1 MNKTV
6 ETIIKSFPLVFAT
19 LTVLGYI
26 CLQSFYSFFGIELIN
41 YLELSEIP
49 LLFYN
54 KSIIIVAILFLV
66 FLLSY
71 YLSDKL
77 DEDQNE
83 LKRKIDLI
91 EENDG
96 KFKILNQDRNSENFK
111 FNKIKKRIE
120 IIIAILLFYLIIS
133 NLIRENYIGLLF
145 PVGYILCAII
155 VLIAEKT
162 ILKILIKKL
171 NTISIISIYT
181 SFTALV
187 FFNLYIITKSIEN
200 GYSLKYG
207 DSNPKNIAFDYNNG
221 KIKTDKSIVY
231 VGETRNNLFLFDRN
245 NSKTFIYK
253 KGKIE
258 NYIIRLNHSKNDT
271 TNQLSIDV
279 NKSIDSIKVE

>member
-111 FNKIKKRIE
+111 FNKIKKE
-120 IIIAILLFYLIIS
+120 
-133 NLIRENYIGLLF
+133 
-145 PVGYILCAII
+145 
-155 VLIAEKT
+155 
-162 ILKILIKKL
+162 LK
-171 NTISIISIYT
+171 
-181 SFTALV
+181 
-187 FFNLYIITKSIEN
+187 
-200 GYSLKYG
+200 
-207 DSNPKNIAFDYNNG
+207 
-221 KIKTDKSIVY
+221 
-231 VGETRNNLFLFDRN
+231 
-245 NSKTFIYK
+245 
-253 KGKIE
+253 
-258 NYIIRLNHSKNDT
+258 
-271 TNQLSIDV
+271 
-279 NKSIDSIKVE
+279 